1 VRRWLPLW
9 AALAASACHVPI
21 AHVDEIALAPASG
34 PLVRVGP
41 AEGRDCRWWVLGV
54 PLGLPRIDA
63 ALASALAAAEAGVLR
78 DVVVTS
84 EHPAYGPF
92 GRHCYGVRGVAW
104 R

>member
-1 VRRWLPLW
+1 MLW
-9 AALAASACHVPI
+9 AALATTGCMVPI
-21 AHVDEIALAPASG
+21 AHVDELALAPG
-34 PLVRVGP
+34 PPPRVAAGA

-63 ALASALAAAEAGVLR
+63 ALAAALAAADARVLR

-84 EHPAYGPF
+84 EHPAWGPV